1 MTSLHR
7 LAEAVGVLV
16 DWEDAAGTPQRVSD
30 EAVRRVLGAIGYP
43 AEDERQIAASM
54 ARWRAEQAE
63 CSFLSA
69 DVGGD
74 LALPDPLRRAGGGCA
89 ELELEDG
96 QMLPLSLPSGTGRI
110 ALPADVPPGYHRLHI
125 DGRTL
130 TVAVAPPRCFTPQD
144 AAPGRK
150 LWGGAVQVPSLR
162 GAAECAFG
170 DFGAL
175 ATAAR
180 AFAAAGADALAI
192 SPTHALFPA
201 DASRYSPYA
210 PSSRS
215 FLNILFGDPGLV
227 GHPAPENACGELI
240 DWHHAVPERLVALR
254 SAFTHQSDGVRA
266 AVAAFRAEGGV
277 SLERHARFDALHAHF
292 FPQGARGWQDW
303 PDACHDPA
311 GAEVAA
317 FADAHAEEVDF
328 YLFGQWLARNSL
340 HVAQTTAR
348 DAGMAIGLIAD
359 LAVGMDG
366 GGSHAWS
373 HRDEL
378 LTGLSIGAP
387 PDLLGPEGQSWGI
400 TSLSPFA
407 LQRTGFAGFIATLR
421 ASLGQAGGIRIDHAL
436 GLRRLWLVP
445 NGASSAEGAYL
456 TMPLDDMLR
465 IIAIESQRARAIVIG
480 EDLGTVPEGLRPKL
494 EERALLGM
502 RVLWFER
509 DEEGAFAPPSDWDD
523 QAVAMTGTHD
533 LPTVA
538 GWWRGRDIAWN
549 RDLDRGVPADE
560 AEAERTGDRHLL
572 WLALEKSGA
581 TTIAEPPIE
590 TPSPVV
596 DAALVHVASSACPL
610 AILPVEDLIG
620 AVEQP
625 NLPGTIDEH
634 PNWRRRLPAATDAL
648 LTQADVAARTK
659 AINEARRS

>member
-1 MTSLHR
+1 MSALQT
-7 LAEAVGVLV
+7 LADAVGLLI
-16 DWEDAAGTPQRVSD
+16 DWEDAGGDPKRVSD
-30 EAVRRVLGAIGYP
+30 AAARRVLGAIGYP
-43 AEDERQIAASM
+43 AEDERQIAASL
-54 ARWRAEQAE
+54 ARRRAEQSE
-63 CSFLSA
+63 RSFVSVDA
-69 DVGGD
+69 GRQ
-74 LALPDPLRRAGGGCA
+74 LALPEPATQSGRM

-96 QMLPLSLPSGTGRI
+96 RVVPLSLPAG
-110 ALPADVPPGYHRLHI
+110 AHEVLLPAEVPPSYHRLHI
-125 DGRTL
+125 GGQSL
-130 TVAVAPPRCFTPQD
+130 TVAVAPARCFTPQD

-162 GAAECAFG
+162 GEAERAFG

-175 ATAAR
+175 ASTAK

-215 FLNILFGDPGLV
+215 FLNILFGDPALV
-227 GHPAPENACGELI
+227 GHPAPERACGELI
-240 DWHHAVPERLVALR
+240 DWHHAVPEKLAALR
-254 SAFTHQSDGVRA
+254 SAFRHRSDGVRA
-266 AVAAFRAEGGV
+266 AVAGFRADGGA
-277 SLERHARFDALHAHF
+277 SLERHAVFDALHAHF
-292 FPQGARGWQDW
+292 FPEGARGWQDW
-303 PDACHDPA
+303 PTAFHDPDS
-311 GAEVAA
+311 AEVAD
-317 FADAHAEEVDF
+317 FAATHADEVEF

-340 HVAQTTAR
+340 HVAQVTAR

-373 HRDEL
+373 HRDDL
-378 LTGLSIGAP
+378 LSGLSIGAP

-400 TSLSPFA
+400 TSFSPFA
-407 LQRTGFAGFIATLR
+407 LQRTGFAGFIATVR

-445 NGASSAEGAYL
+445 DGMSSAEGAYL

-480 EDLGTVPEGLRPKL
+480 EDLGTVPEGLRPRL
-494 EERALLGM
+494 EARALLGM

-509 DEEGAFAPPSDWDD
+509 DEDGAFVAPAEWDSE
-523 QAVAMTGTHD
+523 AVAMTGTHD

-538 GWWRGRDIAWN
+538 GWWRGRDIEWN
-549 RDLDRGVPADE
+549 RDLDRGVPADT
-560 AEAERTGDRHLL
+560 AEAERTNDRHTL
-572 WLALEKSGA
+572 WQAFETSGA
-581 TTIAEPPIE
+581 TTMAEPPIA

-610 AILPVEDLIG
+610 AILPIEDLIG

-625 NLPGTIDEH
+625 NLPGTLDEH
-634 PNWRRRLPAATDAL
+634 PNWRRRMPASTDAL
-648 LTQADVAARTK
+648 LTHADVAARIA

>member
-1 MTSLHR
+1 MTPLHR
-7 LAEAVGVLV
+7 LADAVGVLV
-16 DWEDAAGTPQRVSD
+16 DWEDATGRAQRVAD
-30 EAVRRVLGAIGYP
+30 EAVRRVLGAVGYP
-43 AEDERQIAASM
+43 AEDDRQIASSL
-54 ARWRAEQAE
+54 ARRAEEQAE

-69 DVGGD
+69 DLGGR
-74 LALPDPLRRAGGGCA
+74 LTLPHHAAQA
-89 ELELEDG
+89 ELELEG
-96 QMLPLSLPSGTGRI
+96 GAAIPLTLSPGTDH
-110 ALPADVPPGYHRLHI
+110 ALLPAEVPPGYHRLHI
-125 DGRTL
+125 GGRTMDL
-130 TVAVAPPRCFTPQD
+130 AVAPRRCFTPRD

-162 GAAECAFG
+162 GERPTAFG

-180 AFAAAGADALAI
+180 AFAAAGADTLAI

-215 FLNILFGDPGLV
+215 FLNILFGDPALV
-227 GHPAPENACGELI
+227 GHPAPETAGGDLI
-240 DWHHAVPERLVALR
+240 AWHHAIPDRLAALR
-254 SAFTHQSDGVRA
+254 SAFAQRNDSVHS

-277 SLERHARFDALHAHF
+277 SLERHALYDALHAHF
-292 FPQGARGWQDW
+292 FPEGARGWQDW
-303 PDACHDPA
+303 PAAYHDPA
-311 GAEVAA
+311 SPEVAA
-317 FADAHAEEVDF
+317 FARAYPEDVDF
-328 YLFGQWLARNSL
+328 YVFGQWLARNSL
-340 HVAQTTAR
+340 HAAQATAR

-366 GGSHAWS
+366 GGSHGWS
-373 HRDEL
+373 RRDEL
-378 LTGLSIGAP
+378 LTGVSIGAP
-387 PDLLGPEGQSWGI
+387 PDLLGPDGQSWGI
-400 TSLSPFA
+400 TSFSPTA
-407 LQRTGFAGFIATLR
+407 LQRTGFQGFIATLR

-445 NGASSAEGAYL
+445 DGASSAEGAYL

-480 EDLGTVPEGLRPKL
+480 EDLGTVPEGLRPRL

-509 DEEGAFAPPSDWDD
+509 DEDGAFVPPAEWDAR
-523 QAVAMTGTHD
+523 AVAMTGTHD

-538 GWWRGRDIAWN
+538 GWWRGRDIEWN
-549 RDLDRGVPADE
+549 RDLGRGGPADK
-560 AEAERTGDRHLL
+560 AEAERASDRRKL
-572 WLALEKSGA
+572 WQVFETSGS
-581 TTIAEPPIE
+581 TTAPQPRIE

-648 LTQADVAARTK
+648 LSDADVTARTE
-659 AINEARRS
+659 AINLARQS